1 MNTKGSH
8 KLSLLFHDLNNI
20 FARIV
25 TSTELL
31 KQDESLNLS
40 SNTLLKSIE
49 NSIHAASELI
59 DEFKSQSGT
68 PISQQRLINMDIL
81 LSDLIAV
88 YREKFKGTLEFSL
101 NMADDLYQV
110 KANYG
115 ELYRLF
121 LNLIVNASEAIK
133 SEGAITIRAANTI
146 NKIQNLEP
154 NFFEG
159 DQAAVCIEIA
169 DTGVGIEPEL
179 IDKIFVES
187 FSTKNKKNSGLGLAI
202 VKNIIDS
209 LHGSIEVSSVPNH
222 GTKFTVTLPAIKP
235 IQKSSIPN
243 KKRIL
248 IAEDDSILRELLRDL
263 LASYDYSIIECSS
276 GEQVINL
283 IGKIDIDLYI
293 IDHQMP
299 GITGINCIEEIRS
312 NNIDTP
318 IILATGALT
327 KNEEKIIEELGIIDV
342 FKKPYIFERML
353 KRINELTQ
361 NL

>member
-1 MNTKGSH
+1 MSTKGSR

-31 KQDESLNLS
+31 KQDVSLNLGT
-40 SNTLLKSIE
+40 NILLKSIE
-49 NSIHAASELI
+49 NSIHAASELL
-59 DEFKSQSGT
+59 DEFKSQNGNT
-68 PISQQRLINMDIL
+68 ISEPRLINMDIL

-88 YREKFKGTLEFSL
+88 YREKFKGTLDFSL
-101 NMADDLYQV
+101 NMVDDLYQV

-115 ELYRLF
+115 DLYRLF

-133 SEGAITIRAANTI
+133 SQGAITIRAVNTI
-146 NKIQNLEP
+146 NKLAIKEP

-159 DQAAVCIEIA
+159 EQSAVCIEIT
-169 DTGVGIEPEL
+169 DTGEGIDPEL
-179 IDKIFVES
+179 IDKIFEEN

-209 LHGSIEVSSVPNH
+209 MHGSIEVSSVPDY

-235 IQKSSIPN
+235 IQKSKLPD

-263 LASYDYSIIECSS
+263 LTSYDYTIIECSS

-318 IILATGALT
+318 ILLATGAIT
-327 KNEEKIIEELGIIDV
+327 KNEEKIIEALGITDV
-342 FKKPYIFERML
+342 FKKPYVFDIML
-353 KRINELTQ
+353 KRIDELTQ